1 MVGPALL
8 QDTLCRLP
16 SRALRSGGA
25 GEPPG
30 SWIAATVPW
39 PGAQVDVAQ
48 CRHAVG
54 AAHGVTIEVMPCQ
67 RIPLT
72 EQGKPDR
79 AAIRLLGMAAGAAG

>member
-1 MVGPALL
+1 
-8 QDTLCRLP
+8 
-16 SRALRSGGA
+16 
-25 GEPPG
+25 
-30 SWIAATVPW
+30 
-39 PGAQVDVAQ
+39 VDVAQ

-72 EQGKPDR
+72 AQGKPDR